1 MISFQLPINLQLN
14 HWDFIVL
21 WCKLKEQVEE
31 VSRDGD
37 EHHANC
43 VGSVV
48 DAKITE
54 SKASE
59 AVGFMSFHFTSTL

>member
-1 MISFQLPINLQLN
+1 M
-14 HWDFIVL
+14 
-21 WCKLKEQVEE
+21 EQVEE